1 MSKRLLTSLLFCTL
15 SIAAFSQSKT
25 VRPKANLSKEII
37 GVWALVDKPTDTAS
51 AGSRLKFIVNGH
63 WSMTQA
69 DTMSHVTTF
78 HHGGSYTLADST
90 YSETI
95 GYANNNTANYI
106 GSTTVFSV
114 RIKGNTLYL
123 KGIGNPWNEV
133 WKRLR

>member
-1 MSKRLLTSLLFCTL
+1 MSIRVLAILLLCGLAQSSFG
-15 SIAAFSQSKT
+15 QSKPIRT
-25 VRPKANLSKEII
+25 KPSLAKEIT

-51 AGSRLKFIVNGH
+51 AGSRLKFILNGH

-90 YSETI
+90 YNETI
-95 GYANNNTANYI
+95 GYANSSTANYI
-106 GSTTVFSV
+106 GTTTVFSV
-114 RIKGNTLYL
+114 RIEGNTLYL